1 MARLP
6 DPTDSGFIDVVF
18 YANIGSAVRFE
29 LDQNPNLGVGDSFY
43 FRTSGSYPTYNGDYV
58 VAGTAFDGV
67 VYKLTTTCIGTE
79 DVIGS

>member
-1 MARLP
+1 MSRLP
-6 DPTDSGFIDVVF
+6 DPTDSGFIDVSF

-29 LDQNPNLGVGDSFY
+29 LDNNPNLKPGDSFF
-43 FRTSGSYPTYNGDYV
+43 FRTSGVFPTYDGEYV
-58 VAGTAFDGV
+58 IAGTAFDGV